1 MPNGNCL
8 KCGKQIPQGLT
19 PHYCEECLAE
29 LGLNYDDHGQTRLDE
44 LIHERNPK
52 MAPLQVRIFPH
63 STKEFPSED
72 NLVAW
77 LLTGL
82 RGRGGVYRLRNADSV
97 KDVPP
102 GSVVLFRYANRI
114 VGEAV
119 VWKGKETFPTKV
131 KDRTLTGE
139 EAEYGAQV
147 TFVPSSIRLYAPPVP
162 VERLQPH
169 LDKDLVVYAGAYTD
183 LEWSFY
189 GIVLKEV
196 VTTGTF
202 IT

>member
-1 MPNGNCL
+1 
-8 KCGKQIPQGLT
+8 
-19 PHYCEECLAE
+19 
-29 LGLNYDDHGQTRLDE
+29 
-44 LIHERNPK
+44 
-52 MAPLQVRIFPH
+52 MASLQVRIFPH
-63 STKEFPSED
+63 SQKEFPSED
-72 NLVAW
+72 SLLTW

-82 RGRGGVYRLRNADSV
+82 RGRGGVYHLRHADAV

-102 GSVVLFRYANRI
+102 GSVVLFRYGNRI

-119 VWKGKETFPTKV
+119 VWKGKETFPEKV

-147 TFVPSSIRLYAPPVP
+147 TFVPSSIRLYAPPLP

-169 LDKDLVVYAGAYTD
+169 LDKDVVKYAGAYTD
-183 LEWSFY
+183 LDWAMY
-189 GIVLKEV
+189 GIVLQEV
-196 VTTGTF
+196 VSKGTF